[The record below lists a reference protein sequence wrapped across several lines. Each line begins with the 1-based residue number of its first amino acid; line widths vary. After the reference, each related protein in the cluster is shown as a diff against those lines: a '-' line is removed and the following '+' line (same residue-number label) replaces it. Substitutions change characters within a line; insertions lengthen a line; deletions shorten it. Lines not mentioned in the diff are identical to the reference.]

1 MASNFITKSQN
12 KCIDIRYYTI
22 CDSMTQGKVFL
33 FYIEGS
39 ENLAVTN
46 FIQPYLHQFFNDF
59 YSLNDAKKPLRRP
72 FGWYQSC
79 LKAINIGQDIK
90 QINR

>member
-72 FGWYQSC
+72 FG
-79 LKAINIGQDIK
+79 
-90 QINR
+90 